1 MAFAKVK
8 QSVAKQNEIVQNGCK
23 VKPKGG
29 ESPMIQIVLQ
39 NEDNIIIDSAKVKS
53 SKEIIQVLTKWL
65 ADYQFLNRD
74 KITFYRF

>member
-1 MAFAKVK
+1 
-8 QSVAKQNEIVQNGCK
+8 
-23 VKPKGG
+23 
-29 ESPMIQIVLQ
+29 MIQIVLQ

-74 KITFYRF
+74 KITF